1 MMGPRQIAQGQLSYD
16 FSLEAM
22 VPADHLLRSLDHF
35 VDLSSVR
42 PLLAPSYSSTG
53 RPSVDP
59 ELMIRMLLVGYCYG
73 IRSERRLCEEVGLN
87 LAYRWF
93 CRLDLT
99 DPVPDHSTFSK
110 NRYGRFRDYDLL
122 RQVFETVL
130 ARCIV
135 EGLVGGR
142 LFGADASLIKADA
155 SRYNKMQTE
164 HWSAGE
170 SASRAVQEY
179 LDTLDDAAF
188 GGATTVQPKTLS
200 PSDPA
205 ARFTGAN
212 GDRPFFAYS
221 TNYLVDLEHAIIVDV
236 EATAPVRQAE
246 VGSVRNMI
254 LRTEDTFGLHPET
267 LVADTAY
274 GAGEMLGWLVDEQG
288 IDPHIPVFDKTER
301 SDGAFPAT
309 AFSFDPEAVPPLHGS
324 NFAKAGPEVV
334 AQIMQCGIDGPIR
347 VKGFTCD
354 SHMPGFAGA
363 PDVGEVSQ
371 FASYVAGRLGGA
383 GAVPLAALGVIGPA
397 LAAAAMLASS
407 VSGVLN
413 RPRLHEA
420 VAGEQP
426 VSPLRRTSRLLPG
439 TTETLEK
446 S

>member
-1 MMGPRQIAQGQLSYD
+1 MSPSRATVVVLSDGFCPDNGVIVARPEALALTACLLSPDRTYPVPEDALCDEGYASREGESRSGPASRNMKPGGLRADSLLKSMEVAAMMGPRQIGQGQPFYD

-59 ELMIRMLLVGYCYG
+59 ELMIRRLLVGYCYG
-73 IRSERRLCEEVGLN
+73 IGSERRLCEEVGLN
-87 LAYRWF
+87 LACRWF

-110 NRYGRFRDYDLL
+110 NRHGRFRDYDLL
-122 RQVFETVL
+122 RQIFETVL
-130 ARCIV
+130 ARCIA

-142 LFGADASLIKADA
+142 LFGADAL
-155 SRYNKMQTE
+155 
-164 HWSAGE
+164 
-170 SASRAVQEY
+170 
-179 LDTLDDAAF
+179 
-188 GGATTVQPKTLS
+188 
-200 PSDPA
+200 
-205 ARFTGAN
+205 
-212 GDRPFFAYS
+212 
-221 TNYLVDLEHAIIVDV
+221 
-236 EATAPVRQAE
+236 
-246 VGSVRNMI
+246 RNMI

-324 NFAKAGPEVV
+324 KFAKAGPEVV

-371 FASYVAGRLGGA
+371 LASYVAGRLGGA

-413 RPRLHEA
+413 SPRLHEA
-420 VAGEQP
+420 VAGERP